1 MGTLPFQ
8 GNSVK
13 AIFDAIK
20 TVELDFHSNQWAPV
34 SLLARDLLG
43 QMLHRDVSSRFD
55 ADNVLRHPWVV
66 FYTECPLKAEFSN
79 LWSTNKT
86 PPPMIHWERAKSDCQ
101 SSCSGSSSDNSEEQ
115 DECGIVDVLTTAITQ
130 VRISE
135 PKRTR
140 LCSPANQLF
149 PPSRNVLLT

>member
-1 MGTLPFQ
+1 MGTLPFE

-20 TVELDFHSNQWAPV
+20 TDELDFHSYQWASV
-34 SLLARDLLG
+34 SRLARDLIG
-43 QMLHRDVSSRFD
+43 KMLHRDVSSRFD
-55 ADNVLRHPWVV
+55 ADDVLRHPWVS

-79 LWSTNKT
+79 LWSTNKST
-86 PPPMIHWERAKSDCQ
+86 QPMIHWERVRSDCE
-101 SSCSGSSSDNSEEQ
+101 SSSSGSSSDNSEEQ
-115 DECGIVDVLTTAITQ
+115 DECGIVDALTTAITQ

-135 PKRTR
+135 PKRSR

-149 PPSRNVLLT
+149 PPSRNALRT